1 MVSKVEFVLFLVLF
15 LFFIFFNSCKNK
27 RADKCFGRRRDRKSL
42 LAAFDIFR
50 KSGYTKTN
58 KNTSG
63 KRALSNFIRS
73 RSWRTFICELH
84 IAIGIKMS
92 KTFKFD
98 SVGNLTVTD
107 KTTGTDKDGK
117 VVNYETQSDISAQQ
131 LSRHLVMYQD
141 EMSADELAQAQAIIG
156 AQ

>member
-1 MVSKVEFVLFLVLF
+1 
-15 LFFIFFNSCKNK
+15 
-27 RADKCFGRRRDRKSL
+27 
-42 LAAFDIFR
+42 
-50 KSGYTKTN
+50 
-58 KNTSG
+58 
-63 KRALSNFIRS
+63 
-73 RSWRTFICELH
+73 
-84 IAIGIKMS
+84 MS